1 MLISRSVGPTGAR
14 PRRHSWFDDPAAS
27 GGILF
32 ELGSHDI
39 DLQQALAG
47 PAESVQAL
55 SRPGRWARAVARWT
69 TRWRCW
75 CDTRAAGWG

>member
-1 MLISRSVGPTGAR
+1 MLVSRSVGPTEPGRAA
-14 PRRHSWFDDPAAS
+14 SWFGDPAAS

-39 DLQQALAG
+39 DLQQSLAG

-55 SRPGRWARAVARWT
+55 SGRGLRHGTVAGWT

-75 CDTRAAGWG
+75 SGTRAAGWE